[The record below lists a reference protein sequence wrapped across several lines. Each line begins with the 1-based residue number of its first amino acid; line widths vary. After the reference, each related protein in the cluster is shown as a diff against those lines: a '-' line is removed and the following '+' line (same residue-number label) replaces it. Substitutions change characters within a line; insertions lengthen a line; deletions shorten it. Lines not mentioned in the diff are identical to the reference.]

1 MNVDDTARQI
11 YDLDEFTK
19 SNVKNNA
26 ELFVECGGE
35 NRLGITCGHEVSL
48 VNALIQDLKTELY
61 QTNVEFWQLGGEP
74 MYDKL
79 GREIVW
85 VDPYDNFGYLSLIH
99 I

>member
-35 NRLGITCGHEVSL
+35 NRLGITFGHAVYL
-48 VNALIQDLKTELY
+48 VNALIEDL
-61 QTNVEFWQLGGEP
+61 
-74 MYDKL
+74 
-79 GREIVW
+79 
-85 VDPYDNFGYLSLIH
+85 
-99 I
+99 